1 METKRTQD
9 SSYQNKN
16 ILRAYI
22 TLQCTC
28 GYLIFGLT
36 IQFSK
41 SLEFSKEN
49 PKFHQSY
56 ENCESC
62 SNSNEEIVSNLWRV
76 FMIAKHFVLSC
87 VDVEKLLLLLCY
99 LKDFFWYRYI
109 DLLFWQKTNLQ
120 EDLINNV
127 VLDLLEDDD
136 IRVRSAAA
144 KCFARYGRDVKID
157 KSEDSV
163 RSYVCCF

>member
-16 ILRAYI
+16 ILRAFI

-28 GYLIFGLT
+28 GDLIFGLT

-41 SLEFSKEN
+41 SLSSVRKIL
-49 PKFHQSY
+49 
-56 ENCESC
+56 
-62 SNSNEEIVSNLWRV
+62 NSINLVRTVKVVVTVMKKLFSNLWRV
-76 FMIAKHFVLSC
+76 FMIAKHFVLLC
-87 VDVEKLLLLLCY
+87 VGVEKLLLLLCY
-99 LKDFFWYRYI
+99 LKAFFCYKYI
-109 DLLFWQKTNLQ
+109 YLLFWQKTNLQ

-157 KSEDSV
+157 K
-163 RSYVCCF
+163 